1 MSLEE
6 YETFIN
12 ILRSED
18 VFDNNVDRAFYEQS
32 GYRDETVNEDVQ
44 QEEEFQKMYDKNALK
59 DNL

>member
-6 YETFIN
+6 YETFIK

-59 DNL
+59 DPK

>member
-44 QEEEFQKMYDKNALK
+44 QEEEFKKMYDKNALK
-59 DNL
+59 DPK

>member
-44 QEEEFQKMYDKNALK
+44 QEDEFQKMYDKNALK
-59 DNL
+59 DPK

>member
-59 DNL
+59 DPK